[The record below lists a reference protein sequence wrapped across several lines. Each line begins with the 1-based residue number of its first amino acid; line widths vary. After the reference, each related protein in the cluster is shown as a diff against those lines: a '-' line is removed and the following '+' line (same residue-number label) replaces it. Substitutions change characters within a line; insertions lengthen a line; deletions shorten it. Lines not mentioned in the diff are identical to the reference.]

1 MLVEDRGLIR
11 ELLAGRFYPVDL
23 RSNAILR

>member
-1 MLVEDRGLIR
+1 VPALHVRFR
-11 ELLAGRFYPVDL
+11 ELLAGRYYPVDL